1 MRPGLRKLFD
11 KQPWRREN
19 VRSILWCPNLSG
31 RDDCMKERFDIAA
44 VLREIARL
52 LEINGENR
60 FKTEAYKRGARALEN
75 HEGDFDALVKT
86 RRLKEIPGIGTAL
99 SAIIEEIYRTGE
111 CWMLE
116 QLREGLTPGAIELS
130 AVPGLNLKKIIALH
144 HALRIESISDL
155 KAACQ
160 EGLVSKVKGFGLKS
174 QAKLLSD
181 IASLQTPKDG
191 SLLLSH
197 ALEAAERILLHLR
210 GSPELIEADLA
221 GALRRRKETVRR
233 ICIVAASSQSR
244 AVLDRFLRFP
254 ALAHTDELDE
264 SRCLARLAGG
274 LQAELTVV
282 AAEDYAAA
290 LHARTGARRHITK
303 LQDLARS
310 KAMTLYPE
318 SPDSDAH
325 RPWIDSENE
334 IYRRLG
340 VQYIPP
346 EMREDEGEIEIASA
360 GRLTQPVEFADIRGM
375 MHCHTIYSDGRNSI
389 EEMALAAEA
398 MGMTYLTITDHS
410 PSAHYAGGVGIDR
423 LRAQWDEIARVQERV
438 KIKLLKGTES
448 DILEDGSL
456 DYPDHVL
463 EKFDIIIASIHA
475 RYKMDSEQMTQR
487 LLRALRLPFF
497 KIWGHPLGRLIGS
510 RPPLTCRM
518 EEVLDAIAESKCA
531 IEVNG
536 DPHRLDLEPQWIR
549 AARTRGIKW
558 IVSTD
563 AHSIVGLAN
572 LHYGVSTARRG
583 WLTRDE
589 VLNTLDAEDFMR
601 SVHP

>member
-1 MRPGLRKLFD
+1 MR
-11 KQPWRREN
+11 
-19 VRSILWCPNLSG
+19 
-31 RDDCMKERFDIAA
+31 ERFDIAA
-44 VLREIARL
+44 ALREIARL
-52 LEINGENR
+52 LEIKGENS

-86 RRLKEIPGIGTAL
+86 GRVKEIAGIGNAL
-99 SAIIEEIYRTGE
+99 AAIIEEIYGTGE
-111 CWMLE
+111 CWMLQ
-116 QLREGLTPGAIELS
+116 QLREGLPSGVIELS

-144 HALRIESISDL
+144 DALRIESIADL

-160 EGLVSKVKGFGLKS
+160 EGLVSKIKGFGLKS

-181 IASLQTPKDG
+181 IESLDTPKDG
-191 SLLLSH
+191 AVLLH
-197 ALEAAERILLHLR
+197 HTLEEAERILLHLR
-210 GSPELIEADLA
+210 AGPELIEAGFA
-221 GALRRRKETVRR
+221 GALRRRKETIRQ
-233 ICIVAASSQSR
+233 ICIVAASEQSK

-254 ALAHTDELDE
+254 TLAHTDELDE
-264 SRCLARLAGG
+264 SRCLGRLAGG

-282 AAEDYAAA
+282 APEDYAAA
-290 LHARTGARRHITK
+290 LHARTGSRRHIAK

-310 KAMTLYPE
+310 KATTLYPE
-318 SPDSDAH
+318 APTSGGGHTS
-325 RPWIDSENE
+325 IGSENE

-340 VQYIPP
+340 LQYIPP
-346 EMREDEGEIEIASA
+346 EMREDEGEIEIA
-360 GRLTQPVEFADIRGM
+360 GDGMLPQPIELADIRGM
-375 MHCHTIYSDGRNSI
+375 THCHTVYSDGRNSI
-389 EEMALAAEA
+389 EQMALAAEA

-423 LRAQWDEIARVQERV
+423 LRAQWDEIARVQQRV

-448 DILEDGSL
+448 DICEDGSL

-475 RYKMDSEQMTQR
+475 RHKMDSEQMTER
-487 LLRALRLPFF
+487 LLRALKFPFF

-510 RPPLTCRM
+510 RPPLACRM
-518 EEVLDAIAESKCA
+518 EAVLDTIAESNCA
-531 IEVNG
+531 VEVNG

-549 AARTRGIKW
+549 AARTRGIKC

-563 AHSIVGLAN
+563 AHSIGGLAN

-601 SVHP
+601 AVHP

>member
-1 MRPGLRKLFD
+1 MR
-11 KQPWRREN
+11 
-19 VRSILWCPNLSG
+19 
-31 RDDCMKERFDIAA
+31 ERFDIAA
-44 VLREIARL
+44 ALREIARL
-52 LEINGENR
+52 LEIKGENS

-86 RRLKEIPGIGTAL
+86 GRVKEIAGIGNAL
-99 SAIIEEIYRTGE
+99 AAIIEEIYRTGE
-111 CWMLE
+111 CWMLQ
-116 QLREGLTPGAIELS
+116 QLREGLPSGVIELS

-144 HALRIESISDL
+144 DALRIESIADL

-160 EGLVSKVKGFGLKS
+160 EGLVSKIKGFGLKS

-181 IASLQTPKDG
+181 MESLDTPKDG
-191 SLLLSH
+191 AVLLHH
-197 ALEAAERILLHLR
+197 ALEEAERILLHLR
-210 GSPELIEADLA
+210 AGPELIEAGFA
-221 GALRRRKETVRR
+221 GALRRRKETIRQ
-233 ICIVAASSQSR
+233 ICIVAASEQSK

-254 ALAHTDELDE
+254 TLAHTDELDE
-264 SRCLARLAGG
+264 SRCLGRLAGG

-282 AAEDYAAA
+282 APEDYAAA
-290 LHARTGARRHITK
+290 LHARTGSRRHIAK

-310 KAMTLYPE
+310 KATTLYPE
-318 SPDSDAH
+318 APTSGGGHTS
-325 RPWIDSENE
+325 IGSENE

-340 VQYIPP
+340 LQYIPP
-346 EMREDEGEIEIASA
+346 EMREDEGEIEIA
-360 GRLTQPVEFADIRGM
+360 GDGMLPQPIELADIRGM
-375 MHCHTIYSDGRNSI
+375 THCHTVYSDGRNSI
-389 EEMALAAEA
+389 EQMALAAEA

-423 LRAQWDEIARVQERV
+423 LRAQWDEIARVQQRV

-448 DILEDGSL
+448 DICEDGSL

-475 RYKMDSEQMTQR
+475 RHKMDSEQMTER
-487 LLRALRLPFF
+487 LLRALKLPFF

-510 RPPLTCRM
+510 RPPLACRM
-518 EEVLDAIAESKCA
+518 EAVLDTIAESNCA
-531 IEVNG
+531 VEVNG

-549 AARTRGIKW
+549 AARTRGIKC

-563 AHSIVGLAN
+563 AHSIGGLAN

-601 SVHP
+601 AVHP

>member
-1 MRPGLRKLFD
+1 MR
-11 KQPWRREN
+11 
-19 VRSILWCPNLSG
+19 
-31 RDDCMKERFDIAA
+31 ERFDIAA
-44 VLREIARL
+44 ALREIARL
-52 LEINGENR
+52 LEIKGENS

-86 RRLKEIPGIGTAL
+86 GRVKEIAGIGNAL
-99 SAIIEEIYRTGE
+99 AAIIEEIYRTGE
-111 CWMLE
+111 CWMLQ
-116 QLREGLTPGAIELS
+116 QLRDGLPSGVIELS

-144 HALRIESISDL
+144 DALRIESIADL

-160 EGLVSKVKGFGLKS
+160 EGLVSKIKGFGLKS

-181 IASLQTPKDG
+181 IESLDTPKDG
-191 SLLLSH
+191 AVLLH
-197 ALEAAERILLHLR
+197 HTLEEAERILLHLR
-210 GSPELIEADLA
+210 AGPELIEAGFA
-221 GALRRRKETVRR
+221 GALRRRKETIRQ
-233 ICIVAASSQSR
+233 ICIVAASEQSK

-254 ALAHTDELDE
+254 TLAHTDELDE
-264 SRCLARLAGG
+264 SRCLGRLAGG

-282 AAEDYAAA
+282 APEDYAAA
-290 LHARTGARRHITK
+290 LHARTGSRRHIAK

-310 KAMTLYPE
+310 KATTLYPE
-318 SPDSDAH
+318 APTSGGGHTS
-325 RPWIDSENE
+325 IGSENE

-340 VQYIPP
+340 LQYIPP
-346 EMREDEGEIEIASA
+346 EMREDEGEIEIA
-360 GRLTQPVEFADIRGM
+360 GDGMLPQPIELADIRGM
-375 MHCHTIYSDGRNSI
+375 THCHTVYSDGRNSI
-389 EEMALAAEA
+389 EQMALAAEA

-423 LRAQWDEIARVQERV
+423 LRAQWDEIARVQQRV

-448 DILEDGSL
+448 DICEDGSL

-475 RYKMDSEQMTQR
+475 RHKMDSEQMTER
-487 LLRALRLPFF
+487 LLRALKLPFF

-510 RPPLTCRM
+510 RPPLACRM
-518 EEVLDAIAESKCA
+518 EAVLDTIAESNCA
-531 IEVNG
+531 VEVNG

-549 AARTRGIKW
+549 AARTRGIKC

-563 AHSIVGLAN
+563 AHSIGGLAN

-601 SVHP
+601 AVHP

>member
-1 MRPGLRKLFD
+1 MR
-11 KQPWRREN
+11 
-19 VRSILWCPNLSG
+19 
-31 RDDCMKERFDIAA
+31 ERFDIAA
-44 VLREIARL
+44 DLREIARL
-52 LEINGENR
+52 LEIKGENP
-60 FKTEAYKRGARALEN
+60 FKTQAYERGATALEN

-86 RRLKEIPGIGTAL
+86 GRLKEIAGIGDAL
-99 SAIIEEIYRTGE
+99 AAIIEEIYRTGE
-111 CWMLE
+111 CWMLQ
-116 QLREGLTPGAIELS
+116 QLREGLPPGVIEIS

-144 HALRIESISDL
+144 DALRIESIADL
-155 KAACQ
+155 KTACE

-174 QAKLLSD
+174 QGKLLSD
-181 IASLQTPKDG
+181 IETLQAPRDG
-191 SLLLSH
+191 SLLLNH
-197 ALEAAERILLHLR
+197 ALEAGERILLHLR
-210 GSPELIEADLA
+210 AGPELIEADLA
-221 GALRRRKETVRR
+221 GALRRRKETIRQ
-233 ICIVAASSQSR
+233 ICIVAASNQSR
-244 AVLDRFLRFP
+244 ALLDRFLRFP

-282 AAEDYAAA
+282 APEDYVAA
-290 LHARTGARRHITK
+290 LHARTGSRRHIAK

-310 KAMTLYPE
+310 KAITLYSEAPG
-318 SPDSDAH
+318 SRAH
-325 RPWIDSENE
+325 RPRNNRENE

-340 VQYIPP
+340 IQYIPP

-360 GRLTQPVEFADIRGM
+360 GILPQPIDLADIRGM
-375 MHCHTIYSDGRNSI
+375 THCHTVYSDGRNSI

-423 LRAQWDEIARVQERV
+423 LRAQWDEIARVQQRV
-438 KIKLLKGTES
+438 KIRLLKGTES
-448 DILEDGSL
+448 DICEDGSL

-475 RYKMDSEQMTQR
+475 RHKMDSEQMTER
-487 LLRALRLPFF
+487 LLRALKLPFF

-510 RPPLTCRM
+510 RPPLACRM
-518 EEVLDAIAESKCA
+518 EAVLDTIAESNCA
-531 IEVNG
+531 VEVNG

-549 AARTRGIKW
+549 AARTRGIKC

-563 AHSIVGLAN
+563 AHSIGGLAN

-601 SVHP
+601 AVHP

>member
-1 MRPGLRKLFD
+1 MR
-11 KQPWRREN
+11 
-19 VRSILWCPNLSG
+19 
-31 RDDCMKERFDIAA
+31 ERFDIAA
-44 VLREIARL
+44 ALREIARL
-52 LEINGENR
+52 LEIKGENS

-86 RRLKEIPGIGTAL
+86 GRVKEIAGIGNAL
-99 SAIIEEIYRTGE
+99 AAIIEEIYGTGE
-111 CWMLE
+111 CWMLQ
-116 QLREGLTPGAIELS
+116 QLREGLPSGVIELS

-144 HALRIESISDL
+144 DALRIESIADL

-160 EGLVSKVKGFGLKS
+160 EGLVSKIKGFGLKS

-181 IASLQTPKDG
+181 IESLDTPKDG
-191 SLLLSH
+191 AVLLHH
-197 ALEAAERILLHLR
+197 ALEEAERILLHLR
-210 GSPELIEADLA
+210 AGPELIEAGFA
-221 GALRRRKETVRR
+221 GALRRRKETIRQ
-233 ICIVAASSQSR
+233 ICIVAASEQSK

-254 ALAHTDELDE
+254 TLAHTDELDE
-264 SRCLARLAGG
+264 SRCLGRLAGG

-282 AAEDYAAA
+282 APEDYAAA
-290 LHARTGARRHITK
+290 LHARTGSRRHIAK

-310 KAMTLYPE
+310 KATTLYPE
-318 SPDSDAH
+318 APTSGGGHTS
-325 RPWIDSENE
+325 IGSENE

-340 VQYIPP
+340 LQYIPP
-346 EMREDEGEIEIASA
+346 EMREDEGEIEIA
-360 GRLTQPVEFADIRGM
+360 GDGMLPQPIELADIRGM
-375 MHCHTIYSDGRNSI
+375 THCHTVYSDGRNSI
-389 EEMALAAEA
+389 EQMALAAEA

-423 LRAQWDEIARVQERV
+423 LRAQWDEIARVQQRV

-448 DILEDGSL
+448 DICEDGSL

-475 RYKMDSEQMTQR
+475 RHKMDSEQMTER
-487 LLRALRLPFF
+487 LLRALKLPFF

-510 RPPLTCRM
+510 RPPLACRM
-518 EEVLDAIAESKCA
+518 EAVLDTIAESNCA
-531 IEVNG
+531 VEVNG

-549 AARTRGIKW
+549 AARTRGIKC

-563 AHSIVGLAN
+563 AHSIGGLAN

-601 SVHP
+601 AVHP